1 MNEDSGQ
8 YTVDIKNPDSF
19 KTITSKYEFIKPP
32 ESSEWQCYLFGNR
45 PGSIG
50 MIYTPP
56 KGRVPNWFVRW
67 SMRIFFDC
75 LWVKNKSEK
84 KT

>member
-1 MNEDSGQ
+1 MNEDSSP
-8 YTVDIKNPDSF
+8 YTNNVKNTTSAMVNTSEF
-19 KTITSKYEFIKPP
+19 LLVKTP

-45 PGSIG
+45 PGG
-50 MIYTPP
+50 MGIVYIPP
-56 KGRVPNWFVRW
+56 KGRVPNWFVRLA
-67 SMRIFFDC
+67 MRIFFDC

>member
-1 MNEDSGQ
+1 MNEDSSP
-8 YTVDIKNPDSF
+8 YTNNVKNTTSAMVNTSEF
-19 KTITSKYEFIKPP
+19 LLVKTP

-50 MIYTPP
+50 MIYIPP
-56 KGRVPNWFVRW
+56 KGRVPNWFVRLA
-67 SMRIFFDC
+67 MRIFFDC

>member
-8 YTVDIKNPDSF
+8 YTVDVKNPDSF
-19 KTITSKYEFIKPP
+19 KTITSKYEFIKTP

-45 PGSIG
+45 PGG
-50 MIYTPP
+50 MGIVYIPRR
-56 KGRVPNWFVRW
+56 GSVPNWFVRLA
-67 SMRIFFDC
+67 MRIFFDC